1 MALLY
6 LIISYDMIKTMSKE
20 GMNGQRTK
28 PRASVIRILELDDS
42 PLLLLLDPDAQLDLF
57 FNANSLQQLC
67 MKLLACLLC
76 NRCSNIQ
83 S

>member
-28 PRASVIRILELDDS
+28 PAASVIRILELDDS
-42 PLLLLLDPDAQLDLF
+42 PLLLLLDPGAQLDRCQL
-57 FNANSLQQLC
+57 SLQQLC
-67 MKLLACLLC
+67 MKLLGCLLC
-76 NRCSNIQ
+76 NRYSNTQ
-83 S
+83 R